1 MSHSVVRGAI
11 FIPPPTPGGG
21 LSYYIL
27 LTRQF
32 GIYLE
37 YDSLVYIA
45 NTTGVLPLTPL
56 TYLWRK
62 TKDYIFVVSLH
73 LLFVSLN
80 YYNYER
86 K

>member
-11 FIPPPTPGGG
+11 FIPLPLPGVG
-21 LSYYIL
+21 YHI
-27 LTRQF
+27 
-32 GIYLE
+32 IYCKLGCWVNIARF
-37 YDSLVYIA
+37 VYIA
-45 NTTGVLPLTPL
+45 DTTGVLPLTPL

-62 TKDYIFVVSLH
+62 PKDYIFVVSLH

>member
-11 FIPPPTPGGG
+11 FIPLPLPGVG
-21 LSYYIL
+21 YHI
-27 LTRQF
+27 
-32 GIYLE
+32 IYCKH
-37 YDSLVYIA
+37 DSLVYISNTTVVIS

>member
-1 MSHSVVRGAI
+1 MLHSVVRGAI
-11 FIPPPTPGGG
+11 FIPLPLPGVG
-21 LSYYIL
+21 YHI
-27 LTRQF
+27 
-32 GIYLE
+32 IYFKH
-37 YDSLVYIA
+37 DSLVYIS
-45 NTTGVLPLTPL
+45 NTTVVLPLTPL

>member
-11 FIPPPTPGGG
+11 FIPLPLPGVG
-21 LSYYIL
+21 YHI
-27 LTRQF
+27 
-32 GIYLE
+32 IYCKH
-37 YDSLVYIA
+37 DSLVYIS

-62 TKDYIFVVSLH
+62 TKDYIFVISLH

>member
-11 FIPPPTPGGG
+11 FIPLPLPGVG
-21 LSYYIL
+21 YHI
-27 LTRQF
+27 
-32 GIYLE
+32 IYCKH
-37 YDSLVYIA
+37 DSLVYIS
-45 NTTGVLPLTPL
+45 NTTVVLPLTPL

>member
-11 FIPPPTPGGG
+11 FIPLPLPGVG
-21 LSYYIL
+21 YHI
-27 LTRQF
+27 
-32 GIYLE
+32 IYCK
-37 YDSLVYIA
+37 YDSLVYIS
-45 NTTGVLPLTPL
+45 NTTGMLPLTPL

-86 K
+86 R